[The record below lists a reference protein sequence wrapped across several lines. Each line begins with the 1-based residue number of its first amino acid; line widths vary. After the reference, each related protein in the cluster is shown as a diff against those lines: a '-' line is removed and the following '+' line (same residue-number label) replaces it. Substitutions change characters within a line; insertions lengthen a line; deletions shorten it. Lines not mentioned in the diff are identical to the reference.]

1 MRSYYGPCQA
11 PRYES
16 KEQELR
22 QEALQEY
29 KKVIEIDPE
38 DIEAR
43 NNLGVIYAIEG
54 KLKVAISEWEKVIRV
69 IRVICEICG
78 LKSIVRP

>member
-1 MRSYYGPCQA
+1 LLIANIY
-11 PRYES
+11 
-16 KEQELR
+16 KEQDLR

-38 DIEAR
+38 DVEAR

-54 KLKVAISEWEKVIRV
+54 KLKAAISTWEKVLELETDNREARDNIL
-69 IRVICEICG
+69 I
-78 LKSIVRP
+78 KS

>member
-1 MRSYYGPCQA
+1 MRSYYGSCQA
-11 PRYES
+11 PGYES
-16 KEQELR
+16 KEQDLR

-43 NNLGVIYAIEG
+43 NNLGVIYAIEET
-54 KLKVAISEWEKVIRV
+54 LKAAISEWEKVLEVETDNREARDNIL
-69 IRVICEICG
+69 I
-78 LKSIVRP
+78 KS